1 MQKSEIAL
9 SIDGEKLDAL
19 EYYLKKENAT
29 VQKRMNEALMEL
41 YERTVPDAVREFLD
55 RKHQRCPSPGVPH
68 GPARKSPR
76 RVRPGR
82 RARLFL
88 RRMVMSHEKQ
98 GSFCVAG

>member
-55 RKHQRCPSPGVPH
+55 RKTPTAQH
-68 GPARKSPR
+68 GKVLGGYAQVGGPDC
-76 RVRPGR
+76 
-82 RARLFL
+82 F
-88 RRMVMSHEKQ
+88 
-98 GSFCVAG
+98 

>member
-41 YERTVPDAVREFLD
+41 YERTCLLYTSDAAD
-55 RKHQRCPSPGVPH
+55 D
-68 GPARKSPR
+68 
-76 RVRPGR
+76 
-82 RARLFL
+82 
-88 RRMVMSHEKQ
+88 
-98 GSFCVAG
+98 

>member
-55 RKHQRCPSPGVPH
+55 RKTPTLSKPGR
-68 GPARKSPR
+68 PARPSTEKSSEGTPR
-76 RVRPGR
+76 SEGQTV
-82 RARLFL
+82 F
-88 RRMVMSHEKQ
+88 EKD
-98 GSFCVAG
+98 GDVT

>member
-55 RKHQRCPSPGVPH
+55 RKTPTLSKPR
-68 GPARKSPR
+68 GPARPSTEKSSEGTPR
-76 RVRPGR
+76 SEGQTV
-82 RARLFL
+82 F
-88 RRMVMSHEKQ
+88 EKD
-98 GSFCVAG
+98 GDVT